1 LENSVEADARLD
13 KYFSAAKGRKKKKA
27 KEE

>member
-13 KYFSAAKGRKKKKA
+13 KYFSAAKGRKKKQA
-27 KEE
+27 KQQ